1 MNPLSRPRSGASL
14 RRYAYAAG
22 KLVLAA
28 WAIGL
33 VAAAVQLGDWR
44 QEVSRTLMQLNA
56 DAQFRARAK
65 QREAVDP
72 EWYRRKALSL
82 LSATERL
89 RRDTTWTLFVPGSW
103 RVFDDVEERA
113 RARIAREFGE
123 IVVETIRRELYARG
137 SRLTGVPQV
146 RGAGDLQVGAD
157 CQSPVPENL
166 DRKLSAAAEDLP
178 EFVAARDYVV
188 QVERLDAAVQ
198 AYLSLQHARGQ
209 PEHLRRLVAY
219 TLNADLPGDLARS
232 ALLFHAPDEE
242 NLQPAPMQ
250 TRLQGATR
258 CSLHKAMT
266 ALHTRLLNTNEL
278 FALEQALAERS
289 AGLFD
294 ASSRTAPFDKT
305 AERYRAVHA
314 LLEDQHVLLAKGR
327 NDWMRQASLQ
337 LGPGYQDMLERIQRT
352 RLLGPEAVQQLQ
364 NQSGAAF
371 AEFRRQFQ
379 DTFGS
384 KGEPGIVWLEQEQR
398 FGLSPQRARL
408 RAGLDQLLQAS
419 FMKDT
424 GPEPAEPRTRAATSL
439 AAVTDHARSL
449 ANARVRFFSDHLP
462 AFPDD
467 ARLTVSRVVDA
478 RVSDLI
484 YQKAARTLKAALP
497 ADTTVALDPVAFR
510 EQRQQAMVLQ
520 SLLREAGA
528 APLGERL
535 VAVLDGELLRRL
547 AVIHQDAQQQPL
559 HDARA
564 SDFGWWQGEPLPVA
578 QTMGASEGASLARLA
593 TRLDLLGQQ
602 AKTMIALGSPAL
614 ANDPAALRWLRMQG
628 ELERYHARN
637 ADSSL
642 LRLERY
648 LAGLGPD
655 LRRENCAER
664 LAAHVPQPGS
674 EDDIAQRHAQ
684 IHNALA
690 RRCNEL
696 RAAAAV
702 TAVAQ

>member
-1 MNPLSRPRSGASL
+1 MNPLTRLRFGGL
-14 RRYAYAAG
+14 RRHAYTAG
-22 KLVLAA
+22 KLLLLA

-33 VAAAVQLGDWR
+33 VTAAVQLSDWR

-56 DAQFRARAK
+56 DAQFRARIK

-89 RRDTTWTLFVPGSW
+89 RRDTTWTLFMPGSW
-103 RVFDDVEERA
+103 QVFDDVEERA

-123 IVVETIRRELYARG
+123 IVVETVRRELHARA

-146 RGAGDLQVGAD
+146 RGAGDLQVGAH

-178 EFVAARDYVV
+178 EFVAARDYVA

-198 AYLSLQHARGQ
+198 AYQSLQHASGQ

-219 TLNADLPGDLARS
+219 TLNTDLPGDLARS
-232 ALLFHAPDEE
+232 ALLFHAPDEV
-242 NLQPAPMQ
+242 NLQPALMQ
-250 TRLQGATR
+250 TRLQWATR
-258 CSLHKAMT
+258 CSLEKAMT

-278 FALEQALAERS
+278 FALEQSLAERS

-294 ASSRTAPFDKT
+294 GSWRAMPFDKT
-305 AERYRAVHA
+305 VERYRAVHA

-327 NDWMRQASLQ
+327 NNWMRQASLQ
-337 LGPGYQDMLERIQRT
+337 LGPGYQEMLERIQRT

-379 DTFGS
+379 HAFGS
-384 KGEPGIVWLEQEQR
+384 RGDPGIVWLEPDQR
-398 FGLSPQRARL
+398 FGLSPERAGL
-408 RAGLDQLLQAS
+408 RTGLDQLLQAS

-424 GPEPAEPRTRAATSL
+424 APEPEEPRTGTVTSL
-439 AAVTDHARSL
+439 AVVTDHARSL

-467 ARLTVSRVVDA
+467 AQLTVSRVVDA

-484 YQKAARTLKAALP
+484 YQKAARMLKAAP
-497 ADTTVALDPVAFR
+497 SADTSVPLDPVAFR
-510 EQRQQAMVLQ
+510 EQRQQVKALQ

-535 VAVLDGELLRRL
+535 VAMLDGELLRRL
-547 AVIHQDAQQQPL
+547 AVIQQDAQHQPL

-578 QTMGASEGASLARLA
+578 QALGASEGASLARLA
-593 TRLDLLGQQ
+593 TRLDILGRQ
-602 AKTMIALGSPAL
+602 AKSMIALGSPAL

-628 ELERYHARN
+628 ELERYHARH

-664 LAAHVPQPGS
+664 LAAQVPQPGS
-674 EDDIAQRHAQ
+674 DDDIAQRHVQ
-684 IHNALA
+684 VHNALA

-696 RAAAAV
+696 RAAPPV